1 MFLDVVKVVVG
12 DDYDDG
18 DGDNGGDYGGGG
30 GGGDGSICLS
40 WSIFKDVLMKM
51 NLKVKNR

>member
-1 MFLDVVKVVVG
+1 MNDFY
-12 DDYDDG
+12 YDDG

-40 WSIFKDVLMKM
+40 WSIFKDVLII
-51 NLKVKNR
+51 LTWRCVK